1 MSRLFE
7 KYKKEIVPQ
16 LMNDFQYKNIHEVPA
31 LEKIVINMGVKE
43 GVQDIKILDQLAMEV
58 GLITGQRPVITRA
71 KKAIS
76 NFKIRK
82 GNPVGLK
89 VTLRKKTMYE
99 FLDRLVSVA
108 MPRIKDF
115 RGISPN
121 SFDDHGNYSMGIN
134 EQIIFPEVEYDKVK
148 KVQGMDITFVTSAKS
163 NAEAREL
170 LALMGMPFA
179 TGNQ

>member
-31 LEKIVINMGVKE
+31 LQKIVINMGVKE
-43 GVQDIKILDQLAMEV
+43 GVQDIKILDQLVMEV

-89 VTLRKKTMYE
+89 VTLRKKIMYE

-108 MPRIKDF
+108 MPRIRDF
-115 RGISPN
+115 RGISLN
-121 SFDDHGNYSMGIN
+121 SFDDQGNYSMGIN

-148 KVQGMDITFVTSAKS
+148 KVQGMDITFVSSS
-163 NAEAREL
+163 NKKEETRKL
-170 LALMGMPFA
+170 LEYLGMPFRKR
-179 TGNQ
+179 

>member
-16 LMNDFQYKNIHEVPA
+16 LLHDFNYKNVHQVPA
-31 LEKIVINMGVKE
+31 LQKIVINMGVKE
-43 GVQDIKILDQLAMEV
+43 GVQDIKILDQLTEEV
-58 GLITGQRPVITRA
+58 ALITGQRPIITRA

-89 VTLRKKTMYE
+89 VTLRRKRMYE
-99 FLDRLVSVA
+99 FFDRLVSIA

-115 RGISPN
+115 RGVSPN
-121 SFDDHGNYSMGIN
+121 SFDEYGNYSMGVS
-134 EQIIFPEVEYDKVK
+134 EQIIFPEVDYDKVK
-148 KVQGMDITFVTSAKS
+148 KVQGMDITFVTSS
-163 NAEAREL
+163 NKKEETRKL
-170 LALMGMPFA
+170 LEYLGMPFRKK
-179 TGNQ
+179 